1 MENFSWEKENNTGS
15 GPERRNGMIEV
26 TKLNG
31 KTIMLNA
38 EMIISVE
45 ETPDTIILLNTGT
58 KILVKE
64 SRQQVRERVIAY
76 KKEIF
81 QGILKTND

>member
-1 MENFSWEKENNTGS
+1 
-15 GPERRNGMIEV
+15 MIEV

-81 QGILKTND
+81 QGILTKMQDLGFKNSKST